1 MARAAALK
9 LIERRD
15 AMSAYLIV
23 HLEITDPAVF
33 EAYRKVAGPTL
44 AAYGGK
50 ALAAFGRFEV
60 MEGMIHPKS
69 VLVIEFPSVEHAKKW
84 YASPEYAPLIAERQ
98 RAANSTVILTEGLA

>member
-1 MARAAALK
+1 

-23 HLEITDPAVF
+23 HLEITDPAAF

-44 AAYGGK
+44 APYGGK

-60 MEGMIHPKS
+60 MECMIHPKS
-69 VLVIEFPSVEHAKKW
+69 VLVIEFPSVEQAKKW
-84 YASPEYAPLIAERQ
+84 YASPEYAPLIAQRQ